1 MGATMTAEPSAQA
14 TARRFVR
21 VVHLIHSLEPGGA
34 EAVLVDLARAAPAA
48 GLELAVM
55 PLVRPRDERYLAA
68 LRELDVPVLAVD
80 LPSRWDVRAFPR
92 SLSLL
97 REWQPDVVHTHLK
110 HADLVGAVT
119 ARRLRLPMVS
129 TLHVIDDGAGA
140 VAGFKR
146 RLAAT
151 GRLTTAARTITV
163 SEAQRRWY
171 LDAFPGAHPDRV
183 VTIHNGIVDPG
194 RHSAAGRP
202 ESDAVRRCLGIPGEA
217 VVVAQ
222 VGLLREGKGHRDLIT
237 ALGLLSDIPDLR
249 ILIVGDGPMRRSLE
263 LAGVPVRERLQFT
276 GYRDDV
282 PALLEAAD
290 MVVQPSEFDALPTA
304 LIQAL
309 AAGLPI
315 VATAVGGIP
324 EIVTPDEGILVPPR
338 NPVALARAIRA
349 LATDGERRAVL
360 GGAARSRFA
369 RSFEASSWATRLHT
383 LYVDV
388 IGRQGQKQFL
398 PAASC
403 GPGAVPDHP
412 EHRTPWG
419 AHDLGG
425 VR

>member
-1 MGATMTAEPSAQA
+1 MTAKLSAQA
-14 TARRFVR
+14 MARRLVR

-68 LRELDVPVLAVD
+68 LRELDVPVLALD

-92 SLSLL
+92 SLTLL

-110 HADLVGAVT
+110 HADLVGAVG
-119 ARRLRLPMVS
+119 ARTLRLPMVS
-129 TLHVIDDGAGA
+129 TLHVVDDGRGA

-146 RLAAT
+146 RLAAI

-171 LDAFPGAHPDRV
+171 LDAFPSAHPDRV
-183 VTIHNGIVDPG
+183 VTIHNGIADPG
-194 RHSAAGRP
+194 RISAGRP
-202 ESDAVRRCLGIPGEA
+202 GSDAVRRSLGIPGDA

-222 VGLLREGKGHRDLIT
+222 VGLLREGKGHHDLIT

-249 ILIVGDGPMRRSLE
+249 VLVVGDGPLRRSLE
-263 LAGVPVRERLQFT
+263 LACVPVRERLQFT

-290 MVVQPSEFDALPTA
+290 IVVQPSEFDALPTA

-324 EIVTPDEGILVPPR
+324 EIVTPGEGILVPPR

-349 LATDGERRAVL
+349 LAVDRERRAVL
-360 GGAARSRFA
+360 GGAARSRFEQG
-369 RSFEASSWATRLHT
+369 FEATSWAARLRT

-388 IGRQGQKQFL
+388 IGDEGQKQVCR
-398 PAASC
+398 AASS
-403 GPGAVPDHP
+403 GPGGVPVRQ
-412 EHRTPWG
+412 EHHTTWEARDTE
-419 AHDLGG
+419 G
-425 VR
+425 VL

>member
-1 MGATMTAEPSAQA
+1 MGRTMTAELSAHV
-14 TARRFVR
+14 TGKRFVR

-68 LRELDVPVLAVD
+68 LRELDVAVLVLD

-97 REWQPDVVHTHLK
+97 RAWHPDVVHTHLK
-110 HADLVGAVT
+110 HADLVGAVG
-119 ARRLRLPMVS
+119 ARRLGLPMVS
-129 TLHVIDDGAGA
+129 TLHIVDNHAGA

-151 GRLTTAARTITV
+151 GRLATAARTITV

-171 LDAFPGAHPDRV
+171 LDAFPSAHPDRV
-183 VTIHNGIVDPG
+183 VTIHNGITDPG
-194 RHSAAGRP
+194 RISPARP
-202 ESDAVRRCLGIPGEA
+202 GSEAVRRSLGIPPGA

-222 VGLLREGKGHRDLIT
+222 VGMLREGKGHHDLIT
-237 ALGLLSDIPDLR
+237 ALGLLGDIPDLR
-249 ILIVGDGPMRRSLE
+249 VLIVGDGPLRRSLE
-263 LAGVPVRERLQFT
+263 LACVPLRDRLQFT
-276 GYRDDV
+276 GYREDV
-282 PALLEAAD
+282 PALLEAVD
-290 MVVQPSEFDALPTA
+290 VVVQPSEFDALPTT

-338 NPVALARAIRA
+338 NPVALAGAIRA
-349 LATDGERRAVL
+349 LATDRERRAAL
-360 GGAARSRFA
+360 GGAARSRFE
-369 RSFEASSWATRLHT
+369 RSFEASNWAARLRS
-383 LYVDV
+383 LYVEV
-388 IGRQGQKQFL
+388 RGSHGQNQGRC
-398 PAASC
+398 AASSD
-403 GPGAVPDHP
+403 PGHLPVQQ
-412 EHRTPWG
+412 EHRRTWG
-419 AHDLGG
+419 PHDTGG
-425 VR
+425 VI